1 MDTPVSVTGRFKSRV
16 PQRRKSQQSNGS
28 RSKEDCISRNNS
40 TPPIESSI
48 SISSYVKASLEKSN
62 SHLDELND
70 DFPCT
75 QAFQPTSNLS
85 NGEEEIYWDFHNSP
99 TSRNLRQRII
109 DSDSPEV
116 PTQESPAPMTLMFK
130 SSQKQQSI
138 SSPSISLVRTDS
150 DGLEL
155 LHSIKRISEKKACDT
170 DKSESESKPNSQKSR
185 DDRSSQPSNDEVE
198 VPTSDKDK
206 PKDDFFDSDDD
217 SFLIAATQE
226 IEADLLVNNKRVNN
240 TKIIAPQ
247 SNVSNDFKK
256 PITSKE
262 NSNVTEVS
270 TKTDDRMVRIT
281 I

>member
-28 RSKEDCISRNNS
+28 RSKEDCISRTNS

-62 SHLDELND
+62 SHLDEVDD

-116 PTQESPAPMTLMFK
+116 PTQESPAPMTLIFK
-130 SSQKQQSI
+130 TSQKQQSYP
-138 SSPSISLVRTDS
+138 SPSIGLSRTDS

-170 DKSESESKPNSQKSR
+170 DKPISQNSR
-185 DDRSSQPSNDEVE
+185 DDGSRQTSNDESE
-198 VPTSDKDK
+198 VPTLDKDK
-206 PKDDFFDSDDD
+206 PKGDFFDSDDD
-217 SFLIAATQE
+217 SFLIAASQAME
-226 IEADLLVNNKRVNN
+226 DNLLVNDKDVNN
-240 TKIIAPQ
+240 AKKIAPK

-262 NSNVTEVS
+262 NSNVTKVS
-270 TKTDDRMVRIT
+270 KLMLKSQTK
-281 I
+281 

>member
-28 RSKEDCISRNNS
+28 RPKEDLISRTNS

-62 SHLDELND
+62 SHLDEVDD

-116 PTQESPAPMTLMFK
+116 PTQESPAPMTLIFK
-130 SSQKQQSI
+130 TSQKQQSYP
-138 SSPSISLVRTDS
+138 SPSIGLSRTDS

-170 DKSESESKPNSQKSR
+170 DKPISQNSR
-185 DDRSSQPSNDEVE
+185 DDGSRQTSNDESE
-198 VPTSDKDK
+198 VPTLDKDK
-206 PKDDFFDSDDD
+206 PKGDFFDSDDD
-217 SFLIAATQE
+217 SFLIAASQAME
-226 IEADLLVNNKRVNN
+226 DNLLVNDKDVNN
-240 TKIIAPQ
+240 AKKIASK
-247 SNVSNDFKK
+247 SNVSNNFKK

-262 NSNVTEVS
+262 NSTVTKVS
-270 TKTDDRMVRIT
+270 KLMLNHKLNDKIKL
-281 I
+281 IFF

>member
-28 RSKEDCISRNNS
+28 RSKEDCISRTNS

-62 SHLDELND
+62 SHLDEVDD

-116 PTQESPAPMTLMFK
+116 PTQESPIAPMTLMFK
-130 SSQKQQSI
+130 SQKQQSYP
-138 SSPSISLVRTDS
+138 SPSIGLSRTDS

-170 DKSESESKPNSQKSR
+170 NKIESKPISQNAR
-185 DDRSSQPSNDEVE
+185 DDGSSQPSNDESE

-206 PKDDFFDSDDD
+206 PKGDFFDSDDD
-217 SFLIAATQE
+217 SFLIAASQAME
-226 IEADLLVNNKRVNN
+226 DNLLVNDKDVNN
-240 TKIIAPQ
+240 AKKIAPK

-262 NSNVTEVS
+262 NSNVTKVS
-270 TKTDDRMVRIT
+270 KLMLKSQTK
-281 I
+281 